1 MDVSVIVVNYKTRDL
16 TLQCLRSLFKY
27 TYGVKMEVIVVDN
40 ASQDDT
46 PYSIRREFPQVR
58 VVESQENLGFGK
70 ANNLG
75 NTYAIGKYLFCLI
88 VTQSLSTTLFA
99 SFRIYGN
106 TSGICFMWWKLVGQ
120 RWG

>member
-1 MDVSVIVVNYKTRDL
+1 MDVSVIIVNYKTCEL

-27 TYGVKMEVIVVDN
+27 THGVKMEVIVVDN

-75 NTYAIGKYLFCLI
+75 NTYAIGKYLFLLNSDTI
-88 VTQSLSTTLFA
+88 VIHNIVRQFFEFMETHPEYILCG
-99 SFRIYGN
+99 GN
-106 TSGICFMWWKLVGQ
+106 LLDRDG
-120 RWG
+120 